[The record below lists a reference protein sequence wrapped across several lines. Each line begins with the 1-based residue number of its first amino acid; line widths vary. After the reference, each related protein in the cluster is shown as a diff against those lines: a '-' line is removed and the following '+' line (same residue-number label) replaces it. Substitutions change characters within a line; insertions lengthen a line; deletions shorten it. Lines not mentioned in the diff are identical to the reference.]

1 VRCLTLAV
9 AVPVVVDDGRV
20 FSAGGNTHGQLGLG
34 DTEDRAI
41 FTHVAA
47 LAGQEIRRVACGAA
61 HAAAVSG
68 TALSLSL
75 SLSRLPYPLQRRPD
89 QMSLSV

>member
-1 VRCLTLAV
+1 VV

-34 DTEDRAI
+34 DTADRAI

-68 TALSLSL
+68 TALFL